1 LIDSILYQLR
11 PFLISVAKE
20 LQKCDMGNLFRIV
33 FSPFCIL
40 DTYRT
45 PIDTLR
51 PINVKKHYRGKRKK
65 GQILIKWQLF
75 VIFVKQSTKKMRKIL
90 KMTFWLLMA
99 PFMTCAA
106 SNFFFR
112 TVDVKGGL
120 SDNFVRDIS
129 SDSYGY
135 IWFSTINGLSRY
147 DGYRI
152 YNYMPQEIGGH
163 DNDVTFVR
171 ETADSTLWMLC
182 SGELYTYSRKINKW
196 QKDGAAKL
204 SKLGVQGT
212 MKNFY
217 VDDRHNLWA
226 TTESG
231 LYHYDYS
238 QHKALHISIYSK
250 SPITHIV
257 ARNGYVAVVT
267 SDNEVYEV
275 AQKERKLIFIA
286 QSPTTTYSRD
296 KRVYLDNDMNLWIY
310 DSHYAAGTQWIL
322 SLKTRQWRQ
331 PTELKQM
338 GNVFVNAITE
348 DNNGNLWIG
357 TGIAGIFVFERQ
369 GGGLV
374 TSGRMTNINPFMPKS
389 GHISCFYLDDN
400 NTMWVGS
407 AKLGAAFADMNRP
420 EFNLISTGDHEDV
433 SSLLQDRQGNLWIG
447 FDGSGIMRRQPSGNT
462 TYFAAINHQIPSDIV
477 TSLTMDA
484 NGTVIAGTYGNG
496 LAKFDGARF
505 APLYPESSVLKY
517 VKSLT
522 TDTHGNLWVAT
533 VDRGVVKISNNG
545 SIVNYTSDNSAL
557 IYNGTICLAC
567 DSLRDIIYIGTS
579 TGVSAYHAGENRFL
593 TIAALDQLKGSYVS
607 SLMVCR
613 KNLLW
618 IGCRDGLWVYN
629 QKDGSI
635 KHLTTEQGMSHNS
648 VRALA
653 NIGDR
658 VWAST
663 DNGLTCITVK
673 NDGNGASSYNCYPFH
688 DSDGLHNIVFS
699 NDAASITPNNEV
711 LLGCYSG
718 YVSIP
723 DEDIVALY
731 PKLHVEFT
739 EFRVNGVNIPDFLT
753 DHTIRHNDRLGL
765 SVSAMAPVISQKIQY
780 FYRFEG
786 EEEWMRAPNN
796 ILYFASLSPGY
807 HVLQVK
813 AVLPGLMES
822 EPAELAFRM
831 LPPWWLSTPAIIFYI
846 LALLAAGYL
855 ITRILRYRQKRELA
869 IKRLEMNLEKYEMEE
884 EKIRFFTNISH
895 DLKTP
900 LTLVVAPLEKIR
912 ETDLPAN
919 VRTEVDVA
927 WRNARQLYDLVL
939 ELLDFRR
946 LDVGKETLNI
956 RHGDIVGF
964 VRQTAQGFAFFAPP
978 KQIKMALKLPSSPI
992 EINFDENKLRRIIT
1006 NLLSNAY
1013 KYNTDKGSVTL
1024 SLDIQEEGSQRQV
1037 VLSVADTGIGV
1048 HDKNHIFD
1056 RFVQETHGQEQ
1067 EGSGI
1072 GLHIVK
1078 QYVDMMGGSVTVK
1091 DNLPKGT
1098 VFTVTIPVVEKT
1110 DGEIANLSID
1120 DSDTA
1125 VEATISDNEV
1135 QEKPLILV
1143 VDDNTDAREF
1153 LQRSL
1158 ADEFDVLTAA
1168 NGKEGLDQL
1177 GKNENICI
1185 VVSDVMMPVMDGI
1198 EFFRQVKNNI
1208 NYSHIPF
1215 ILLTAKSSEES
1226 IVAGL
1231 EEGVADYITKPYSL
1245 SVLRLRIK
1253 KILEWSQD
1261 VRQSVATGIEIKP
1274 SEITVSSLDE
1284 ELISNVISHIEENIQ
1299 DQDYSVVQLSSDVG
1313 MTRGHLY
1320 KKLMAITGKSP
1331 LELIRIIKLKR
1342 GKSLMEQGKTNISEV
1357 ADMVGFS
1364 AKQFGHY
1371 FKIMYGETP
1380 SEYLRKHRNQQKSTI
1395 I

>member
-1 LIDSILYQLR
+1 
-11 PFLISVAKE
+11 
-20 LQKCDMGNLFRIV
+20 
-33 FSPFCIL
+33 
-40 DTYRT
+40 
-45 PIDTLR
+45 
-51 PINVKKHYRGKRKK
+51 
-65 GQILIKWQLF
+65 
-75 VIFVKQSTKKMRKIL
+75 
-90 KMTFWLLMA
+90 MTFWLLMA
-99 PFMTCAA
+99 PIMTCAA
-106 SNFFFR
+106 SNLYFR
-112 TVDVKGGL
+112 TVDVKSGL
-120 SDNFVRDIS
+120 SDNFVRDIA
-129 SDSYGY
+129 SDSYGF

-147 DGYRI
+147 DGYRM
-152 YNYMPQEIGGH
+152 YNYMPQEMGNH

-182 SGELYTYSRKINKW
+182 SGDLYTYSRKINKW
-196 QKDGAAKL
+196 QKDGMAKL

-212 MKNFY
+212 MRVFY
-217 VDDRHNLWA
+217 VDDRRNLWV
-226 TTESG
+226 TTERG

-238 QHKALHISIYSK
+238 QRKGLHIANYSK
-250 SPITHIV
+250 SPITHI
-257 ARNGYVAVVT
+257 ASKNEYVAVVT

-275 AQKERKLIFIA
+275 ALKERKLIFIGK
-286 QSPTTTYSRD
+286 SPTATYSRD
-296 KRVYLDNDMNLWIY
+296 RRVYLDNDMNLWLY
-310 DSHYAAGTQWIL
+310 GSHSTADTQWVL
-322 SLKTRQWRQ
+322 SLRTRQWYQ
-331 PTELKQM
+331 PTELRQM

-348 DNNGNLWIG
+348 DNSGHLWIG
-357 TGIAGIFVFERQ
+357 TGNAGIFVFERRN
-369 GGGLV
+369 GGFV
-374 TSGRMTNINPFMPKS
+374 SVSMTNINPFMAKMS
-389 GHISCFYLDDN
+389 HISCFYLDDN

-407 AKLGAAFADMNRP
+407 AKLGVAFADMNRP
-420 EFNLISTGDHEDV
+420 EFNLISTGDYQDV
-433 SSLLQDRQGNLWIG
+433 STLLQDRQGNLWIG
-447 FDGSGIMRRQPSGNT
+447 FDGNGIIRRQPSGGT
-462 TYFAAINHQIPSDIV
+462 TYYAAQKHQIPSDIV
-477 TSLTMDA
+477 TSLVMDA
-484 NGTVIAGTYGNG
+484 NGSIIAGTYGSG
-496 LAKFDGARF
+496 LARFDGAKF

-517 VKSLT
+517 VKALAN
-522 TDTHGNLWVAT
+522 DVHGNLWVAT
-533 VDRGVVKISNNG
+533 VDKGVVKVNSGG
-545 SIVNYTSDNSAL
+545 SIVNYTKENSAL
-557 IYNGTICLAC
+557 VSNGTICLTC

-579 TGVSAYHAGENRFL
+579 TGVSAYHSGENRFL
-593 TIAALDQLKGSYVS
+593 TISQLDQLKGSYVS

-629 QKDGSI
+629 QKEGTI

-653 NIGDR
+653 FIGDH

-673 NDGNGASSYNCYPFH
+673 NDVNGTLSYNCYPFH

-699 NDAASITPNNEV
+699 NDASITTTQNEI

-723 DEDIVALY
+723 NEDIVALY

-739 EFRVNGVNIPDFLT
+739 EFRINGVYNPDFLT
-753 DHTIRHNDRLGL
+753 DHTIGHNDRLGV

-780 FYRFEG
+780 FYRFKGDEV
-786 EEEWMRAPNN
+786 WMRAPNN
-796 ILYFASLSPGY
+796 ILYFASLNPGHY
-807 HVLQVK
+807 VLQVK

-831 LPPWWLSTPAIIFYI
+831 LPPWWLSTPAVIFYI
-846 LALLAAGYL
+846 LALIAAGYL

-912 ETDLPAN
+912 ETNLPAA
-919 VRTEVDVA
+919 VRTEVDMA

-939 ELLDFRR
+939 ELLDFHR
-946 LDVGKETLNI
+946 LDAGKETLNL

-964 VRQTAQGFAFFAPP
+964 VRQTAQGFAYLITL
-978 KQIKMALKLPSSPI
+978 KQIKMTLKLPTAPV
-992 EINFDENKLRRIIT
+992 EINFDENKLRRVIT
-1006 NLLSNAY
+1006 NLLSNAF
-1013 KYNTDKGSVTL
+1013 KYNTDNGNVIL
-1024 SLDIQEEGSQRQV
+1024 SLDIHEEDDQRKV
-1037 VLSVADTGIGV
+1037 ELSVADTGIGV
-1048 HDKNHIFD
+1048 HDKNRIFD
-1056 RFVQETHGQEQ
+1056 RFMQETHGQEQ

-1078 QYVDMMGGSVTVK
+1078 QYVDMMSGSITVK
-1091 DNLPKGT
+1091 DNQPKGT

-1110 DGEIANLSID
+1110 DAEIKELSIYEN
-1120 DSDTA
+1120 DTPA
-1125 VEATISDNEV
+1125 EATISDQEV

-1143 VDDNTDAREF
+1143 VDDNMDARQF

-1158 ADEFDVLTAA
+1158 ADEYDVLTAA
-1168 NGKEGLDQL
+1168 NGKEALEQL
-1177 GKNENICI
+1177 EKNENVCI

-1198 EFFRQVKNNI
+1198 EFFRQVKSDI
-1208 NYSHIPF
+1208 NYSHIPV

-1231 EEGVADYITKPYSL
+1231 EEGVADYITKPYNL

-1253 KILEWSQD
+1253 KILEWSKD

-1284 ELISNVISHIEENIQ
+1284 ELISHVISYIEDNIH
-1299 DQDYSVVQLSSDVG
+1299 DQNYSVVQLSSDVG

-1342 GKSLMEQGKTNISEV
+1342 GKSLLEQGKTNISEV
-1357 ADMVGFS
+1357 SDMVGFS
-1364 AKQFGHY
+1364 PKQFGHY

-1380 SEYLRKHRNQQKSTI
+1380 SEYLRKHRNQPKNTI